1 MLKKFWPFGLFY
13 IHFVYFVAIWYILWL
28 FGIFFLFWYVVQRKI
43 WQPCARR
50 KIHCSCGQTFTAYTS
65 LHISNIFIYYIYI
78 LSYIFT
84 YLQISYMRIFTTY
97 RCTKYISYHRCCRR
111 TWGFWRFCHSWHRKG
126 NLRKSIPP
134 EISGDDLKKTR

>member
-1 MLKKFWPFGLFY
+1 MLEKFWPFGLFY

-97 RCTKYISYHRCCRR
+97 RCTKYLTTGVAEEHGAFGVSVTVGTGREIFAS
-111 TWGFWRFCHSWHRKG
+111 RFHQ
-126 NLRKSIPP
+126 KSQEMI
-134 EISGDDLKKTR
+134 